1 MRRRSLVGLG
11 LGLGVLCI
19 AIVAVE
25 FGARGR
31 NPPLPAPAVPVT
43 AAVAKRQDEP
53 ALQLAL
59 GTVTPIETVSV
70 QARVTGQVM
79 NVYFTQGQEV
89 AAGAPLFLIDPRP
102 YQAALDQAQGQLAHD
117 QAALQEAKVDLAR
130 YQLLARQNSI
140 AKQQADDQAF
150 MVQQDEGTVKL
161 DQANVATAALNVTYC
176 HIDAP
181 AAGMTGPLLVDP
193 GNYVAAGGN
202 TSLVTIIQ
210 IHPIYVSFS
219 VPQDVLETVRENQAK
234 GALEVDADT
243 QQGKKIAAGKLSL
256 IGNAVNTTTGT
267 VMLEGTFDNADQ
279 KLWPDEAVSVRLVLF
294 TRKNAVTVPQG
305 AVMAGPE
312 GSYVYVINADDTVK
326 RVDVSVTATQD
337 GISVIGKGLN
347 GGEQVVT
354 DGQYRLTDKVK
365 VAVQANGTNGGT
377 NGATGGGAG

>member
-1 MRRRSLVGLG
+1 VRRRSLVGLG